1 MPIYIAMQKQDEI
14 DKFGYGTYDI
24 IPEDALQKIKNMP
37 EAEFNLYKIN
47 IKEDMPLI
55 YYTNIMFY
63 DNFNQTLPLGMNV
76 KSKVLIDSDKLEF
89 IPVNMIT
96 FNISDDFLENEIISK
111 PTIKKIMLCEY
122 DVKLK
127 EQKKEEVKENE

>member
-1 MPIYIAMQKQDEI
+1 
-14 DKFGYGTYDI
+14 
-24 IPEDALQKIKNMP
+24 
-37 EAEFNLYKIN
+37 
-47 IKEDMPLI
+47 
-55 YYTNIMFY
+55 MFY

>member
-1 MPIYIAMQKQDEI
+1 MLGFVIVFFLSDDES
-14 DKFGYGTYDI
+14 DVFSLFLVRKI
-24 IPEDALQKIKNMP
+24 INIWFV
-37 EAEFNLYKIN
+37 EFNLYKIN